1 MSNQHELETMPVGKL
16 LFKLAIPTIVAQI
29 INLLYNVVDRMY
41 IGHIE
46 VIGKDA
52 LTGVGITMPLI
63 MAISAFTSLVGS
75 GSAPR
80 ASIYMGRK
88 DMDTANKILGNAFL
102 LVLGVGISA
111 TLLITFFGYD
121 ILMMFGA
128 SDTTIQ
134 YAWEYMQI
142 YALGSTF
149 VMCSIG
155 LNAFITAQGF
165 TRISMLS
172 ILIGAITNIVL
183 DPIFIFIF
191 GLGVRGAALAT
202 ILSQMISCI
211 WILSFLCG
219 KKTVLRL
226 QKQYMSLDPAIF
238 MPCIALGAAPFVMQ
252 FTESILGVCFN
263 TSLRAYG
270 GDLAVGAMTICS
282 SAMQFMSLPLSG
294 LTQGAQPIISYNFG
308 AKRLDRVKKAFTIL
322 LTSCLVFSFTLWAIC
337 QFAPAIIINIFA
349 NDAQLAEYA
358 MWAIK
363 IYMGATCLFGA
374 QIACQQTFIALGNAK
389 ISLFLALLRKVFL
402 LIPLIFI
409 LPNFFDNKVFAVF
422 LAEPIADAIAVIT
435 TVTMFVI
442 TFKKLLKRSE
452 QSI

>member
-1 MSNQHELETMPVGKL
+1 MNSRQELEMMPVGRL

-46 VIGKDA
+46 GIGKDA

-63 MAISAFTSLVGS
+63 IAISAFTSLVGS

-88 DMDTANKILGNAFL
+88 DMETAQKILGNAFL
-102 LVLGVGISA
+102 LMLGVGIGA
-111 TLLITFFGYD
+111 ALIISFFGYD
-121 ILMMFGA
+121 ILLLFGA
-128 SDTTIQ
+128 SDYTIQ
-134 YAWEYMQI
+134 YAWDYMQI
-142 YALGSTF
+142 YALGSIF
-149 VMCSIG
+149 VMLSMG
-155 LNAFITAQGF
+155 LNSFITAQGF
-165 TRISMLS
+165 TTISMLS
-172 ILIGAITNIVL
+172 ILIGAICNIVL
-183 DPIFIFIF
+183 DPIFIFVF
-191 GLGVRGAALAT
+191 GLGVKGAALAT

-211 WILSFLCG
+211 WIVSFLCG
-219 KKTVLRL
+219 KKTTLRL
-226 QKQYMSLDPAIF
+226 QRKYMSLDPHIF

-252 FTESILGVCFN
+252 FTESVLGICFN
-263 TSLRAYG
+263 TSLAKYG

-308 AKRLDRVKKAFTIL
+308 AQRLDRVKQAFKIL
-322 LTSCLVFSFTLWAIC
+322 LTSCLVFSFGLWSIC
-337 QFAPAIIINIFA
+337 QFAPEILVNIFA
-349 NDAQLAEYA
+349 SDAQLAEYTI
-358 MWAIK
+358 WAIR

-389 ISLFLALLRKVFL
+389 ISLFLALLRKVIL
-402 LIPLIFI
+402 LIPLIYI
-409 LPNFFDNKVFAVF
+409 LPYFFSDQVFAVF

-435 TVTMFVI
+435 TITMFMI
-442 TFKKLLKRSE
+442 TFKKLLKKSE
-452 QSI
+452 TNA